1 MASQET
7 YDGTPNTGVNA
18 VVASSTGFDTTQSM
32 PPQRRGSLGEDD
44 VVHGATGSEDGVEGL
59 VIAGYEDRYIRFF
72 DANSGKYGRPVS
84 TISTNELTGQCT
96 YTMLAHPS
104 AISSLS
110 LSPDGRE
117 LVSGG
122 HDASLRF
129 WSLEKRNCTQ
139 EITSHRIM
147 RGEGVCAV
155 VWSPDGRFVIS
166 TGGDGAVKVF
176 SRS

>member
-1 MASQET
+1 
-7 YDGTPNTGVNA
+7 
-18 VVASSTGFDTTQSM
+18 
-32 PPQRRGSLGEDD
+32 
-44 VVHGATGSEDGVEGL
+44 
-59 VIAGYEDRYIRFF
+59 
-72 DANSGKYGRPVS
+72 
-84 TISTNELTGQCT
+84 
-96 YTMLAHPS
+96 MLAHPS

-110 LSPDGRE
+110 FSPDGRE
-117 LVSGG
+117 LVSSG

-139 EITSHRIM
+139 EITSHRTM